1 MPTAISSLTE
11 YNQIESFGFYKI
23 SEWKLNTS
31 DNTFD
36 DSAVGDFYI
45 LKFDSSPDFGTI
57 IITSPRF
64 TNYFWL
70 GRIWNRKLCNFR
82 KI

>member
-1 MPTAISSLTE
+1 MPTVISSLTE
-11 YNQIESFGFYKI
+11 YEQIESFGFYAI

-31 DNTFD
+31 DNSFD
-36 DSAVGDFYI
+36 DSAVGDFHV
-45 LKFDSSPDFGTI
+45 LKFGMNKNYGTI

-64 TNYFWL
+64 SNYFWL
-70 GRIWNRKLCNFR
+70 GRIWNKTLSNFR